1 MVAETLC
8 IIIKV
13 YLMIERLQNKDIAI
27 SNKICSVFQ
36 VSYAVEAKLLNAT
49 DFPPLKRSLESYLKS
64 DNDFFGYLKNQELAG
79 IIEINHNDR
88 FTHIQSLVV
97 NPKFFRQGIA
107 RKLMEFIL
115 NSFDSKLFIVETGV
129 ENEPATEL
137 YRKLDF
143 LEVKQWDSDHGVRKI
158 KFEKRINN

>member
-1 MVAETLC
+1 
-8 IIIKV
+8 
-13 YLMIERLQNKDIAI
+13 MIERLQNKDIGV
-27 SNKICSVFQ
+27 SNKIRSVFQ
-36 VSYAVEAKLLNAT
+36 VSYAVEAELLNAT

-79 IIEINHNDR
+79 IIEINHDDS

-107 RKLMEFIL
+107 RKLIEFTL
-115 NSFDSKLFIVETGV
+115 NSFNSKLFIVETGV
-129 ENEPATEL
+129 ENGPATEL

-143 LEVKQWDSDHGVRKI
+143 IEVKQWDSNHGVRKI
-158 KFEKRINN
+158 KFEKKITI